1 MLSTLY
7 VLPHFSFSTLRW
19 LALTHVGLEC
29 SSAPEIAT
37 YRPDCFSESERKAAA
52 SRASLSPAKL
62 TTQTARSEVSPA
74 ALDYTGGQIIF
85 HFIYF
90 VYFFLF
96 SLSALSNLPLP
107 LRPSFPVPL
116 LHQNSGVIFQK
127 RISGESEFSDV
138 MKQHPDSRQAFS
150 TSRLGGEK
158 VLKRLQGQLLWEPT
172 LLPEW
177 KRKRRTYQRLLP
189 PRRLDSN
196 SCFHLSQRTLSYVYF
211 MLMEAL

>member
-1 MLSTLY
+1 MFLSA
-7 VLPHFSFSTLRW
+7 S
-19 LALTHVGLEC
+19 
-29 SSAPEIAT
+29 EIAT
-37 YRPDCFSESERKAAA
+37 YRPDCFPGSERKAAA

-74 ALDYTGGQIIF
+74 ALDYIRGQIIF

-96 SLSALSNLPLP
+96 FLSVLSNLPLP
-107 LRPSFPVPL
+107 IRSSFPVPL
-116 LHQNSGVIFQK
+116 LTQNSGVIFQK
-127 RISGESEFSDV
+127 GISGESEFSDV
-138 MKQHPDSRQAFS
+138 MKQQPDSRQAFS

-196 SCFHLSQRTLSYVYF
+196 SCFHLSQRTLSYDYIHVDGGLVKY
-211 MLMEAL
+211 MWHNWGLYCI